1 MDINIDFDG
10 TCVTHSFPEVGND
23 IGSALVLKRLVAE
36 GHNLILFTMRS
47 DAQEEQIMEEGY
59 KMHAGD
65 FLQQAVDWFTENKI
79 TLYGIQSNPTQSSWT
94 TSPKSYGQL
103 MIDDSALGCPLK
115 YDLKLSLRPFVD
127 WEKVEEWLE
136 NNGVISPKN
145 LKQTNDNNRK

>member
-23 IGSALVLKRLVAE
+23 IGSVPVLKRLVAE

-47 DAQEEQIMEEGY
+47 DAQEEQIMEDGY
-59 KMHAGD
+59 KIHAGD

-115 YDLKLSLRPFVD
+115 YDLKLSNRPFVD
-127 WEKVEEWLE
+127 RGKVEEWLE

-145 LKQTNDNNRK
+145 